1 MWCGNCV
8 LTICTNSCKQPCK
21 RTALHESSS
30 GTRTPKP
37 LSPSL
42 ARSLR
47 SAPLRAAR
55 WNWGKSLR
63 ICLFRSSLFPNSLS
77 SQPVR
82 GIFKVW
88 SQTPHHV
95 FGCASGQSV
104 WWWWKSMWFVYMQSV
119 RRRMRTV
126 WARGAVSQWGTEQGF
141 VVLRKASRR
150 QVGFQFGNNGAR
162 VTPTPRWL

>member
-1 MWCGNCV
+1 MYSPFVPTLANSHANAQLCTSQVAEHGHPNLSLPAWLVPSV
-8 LTICTNSCKQPCK
+8 LLRWGPQG
-21 RTALHESSS
+21 
-30 GTRTPKP
+30 GTG
-37 LSPSL
+37 
-42 ARSLR
+42 ARV
-47 SAPLRAAR
+47 
-55 WNWGKSLR
+55 WGF
-63 ICLFRSSLFPNSLS
+63 CLFRSSLFPNSLS